1 MVGAPSTSTV
11 ADRGADATPS
21 TVSTALSIM
30 ARPLAIAAVQLKS
43 VALDAVIEHSTM
55 PPAAGE
61 TTTLLPSAFVP
72 VRRTALV
79 GENEGALKLKA
90 ELRPI
95 GLVGV
100 RTGVG
105 AGAGAGVARAVGSV
119 ALVLVLV
126 RADDGAPGVSSGSA
140 AAPISVTV

>member
-1 MVGAPSTSTV
+1 
-11 ADRGADATPS
+11 
-21 TVSTALSIM
+21 
-30 ARPLAIAAVQLKS
+30 VQLKS
-43 VALDAVIEHSTM
+43 VALDAVISQSAI

-90 ELRPI
+90 EVRPI
-95 GLVGV
+95 GLVGF
-100 RTGVG
+100 GV
-105 AGAGAGVARAVGSV
+105 GAGAGVARAVGSAVAVAVAAGV

-126 RADDGAPGVSSGSA
+126 FADGGVPGVSSGSA
-140 AAPISVTV
+140 AAPTSVTV